1 MTHKLRIG
9 AVAAIGALLLVVP
22 TALSGAG
29 GAADNGLVLGTLA
42 VAAGGSPSPGPQGRD
57 AGAPAGETATFIPP
71 ATPGVTYAT
80 FDGVA
85 FRPDANDDG
94 SSKYVVGGG
103 ISPAAYGW
111 YAVRLELPQNA
122 RVTEL
127 VWYVKD
133 NSANNLALYMYSFD
147 QSGAGGTSL
156 SYAASSGASTAIQTL
171 TASFTVPD
179 VTVDNSKKSYLLYV
193 LAPADLGL
201 VLYGARLGYL
211 DASPGNAVTPPVLAG
226 SGQVGLP
233 LTCTNATWSRS
244 PTSVATEW
252 RRDGTAVAGQTGASF
267 TPADADL
274 GKAFACAQT
283 ATWGPGLTHAAIS
296 NGVTVIPQLTGPTGP
311 AGPTG
316 AAPIVAV
323 FAPAALKARTGSRV
337 RVVFAISAR
346 ARVTFRLVRRGV
358 IVTVTMTARAG
369 TNAAYVPLRRGRI
382 ALPTGVYSLS
392 LRTSSGRT
400 LTTTYVTVT
409 R

>member
-1 MTHKLRIG
+1 MTHGMRIG
-9 AVAAIGALLLVVP
+9 AVAALGALLLVAP
-22 TALSGAG
+22 TVMSGPGDATG
-29 GAADNGLVLGTLA
+29 TGLVLGTLA
-42 VAAGGSPSPGPQGRD
+42 ATAGGPSPSPQGRD
-57 AGAPAGETATFIPP
+57 AGEPAGETATTVPP
-71 ATPGVTYAT
+71 ATPGVTYST

-94 SSKYVVGGG
+94 SSKYIVGGG

-111 YAVRLELPQNA
+111 YAVRLDLPQAA

-133 NSANNLALYMYSFD
+133 NSANNLALYLYSFD
-147 QSGAGGTSL
+147 QSGVGGTSL
-156 SYAASSGASTAIQTL
+156 AYAASSGASTAIQTL

-211 DASPGNAVTPPVLAG
+211 DASPGNAVAAPVLAG

-233 LTCTNATWSRS
+233 LTCTNAVWSR
-244 PTSVATEW
+244 PPISVSTGW
-252 RRDGTAVAGQTGASF
+252 RRDGLVVAGQTGASF

-274 GKAFACAQT
+274 GHALVCNQT
-283 ATWGPGLTHAAIS
+283 ATWGAGISLATTS
-296 NGVTVIPQLTGPTGP
+296 NGVTVVPQLTGPTGP
-311 AGPTG
+311 AGT
-316 AAPIVAV
+316 APIVAV
-323 FAPAALKARTGSRV
+323 FAPAALKARTGTSV

-346 ARVTFRLVRRGV
+346 ARVTLRLARRGV
-358 IVTVTMTARAG
+358 VLSATMTARAG
-369 TNAAYVPLRRGRI
+369 TNAASLALRRGRT
-382 ALPTGVYSLS
+382 ALPVGVYSLA
-392 LRTSSGRT
+392 LRTSTGRT
-400 LTTTYVTVT
+400 LTTTLLTVT